1 MTASL
6 FPKSSPDFNAA
17 AADGRAAY
25 RETTAMPNISRKPA
39 IRVYVDDFP
48 LPMTFIGRDAWA
60 LDNLIRAGER
70 GCTPISSPG
79 PRWSHYVFKLRR
91 AGVNVETV
99 DEDHGGPF
107 SGSHARYVLRSS
119 IRIVKEYGVAS

>member
-1 MTASL
+1 MTAS
-6 FPKSSPDFNAA
+6 KSSRSSPDFNAA
-17 AADGRAAY
+17 AAHERAAY
-25 RETTAMPNISRKPA
+25 RENTSMPNASRKPA
-39 IRVYVDDFP
+39 ICVYVDDFP

-60 LDNLIRAGER
+60 LDHLIRAGER
-70 GCTPISSPG
+70 GCTPITTPG

-107 SGSHARYVLRSS
+107 AGSHARYVLRSS
-119 IRIVKEYGVAS
+119 VRIVQHYGAAA